1 MEVLQ
6 NVSTFSDKTNEW
18 IRKKLGR
25 CKKWYRSPLSMIRL
39 ALRSHGATGQ
49 KFWCFI
55 GSIRLRYS
63 EVDFYGFH
71 HTGATRCTDESWTWR
86 ERVDGWLHAK
96 SLSDDS
102 WPLIIQNNVTLERYN
117 PWPHVANRHIS
128 TSQLLPLWHHSH
140 YDAAPIP
147 IMTSFSLWHY
157 DISHL
162 RRS

>member
-1 MEVLQ
+1 
-6 NVSTFSDKTNEW
+6 
-18 IRKKLGR
+18 
-25 CKKWYRSPLSMIRL
+25 MIRL

-71 HTGATRCTDESWTWR
+71 RTGATRCTDEGWTWR
-86 ERVDGWLHAK
+86 EKVDGWLHAK

-102 WPLIIQNNVTLERYN
+102 RPLIIENNVTLERYN
-117 PWPHVANRHIS
+117 SWPHVTNRHIS

-147 IMTSFSLWHY
+147 IMTSFSLWHLAPTALAAPVLT
-157 DISHL
+157 ITSFSLL
-162 RRS
+162 RHWRHAHRYGRRPTYR